1 MLKRKELMFQEF
13 SQLDLLQ
20 PELSDTERVRN
31 ELAALQQELAHNLE
45 LVSNLKEVQ
54 NKFLDLWQV
63 YQDAKQFF
71 DLALETFGSI
81 QEKSHNALTEM
92 YQQKQIVD
100 QRLQAITT
108 KSESLH
114 KSLLSTAE
122 KHQKEFTELHAL
134 VQTTTVEQKRN
145 FDQTL
150 QSLTTTG
157 ETKLNELRYAFQQE
171 RNSLI
176 HAKEQVQL
184 ALTATHK
191 QNTELTQIFQ
201 TLSTTNEDRWR
212 SFEAVLFKVK
222 SDLSTATEST
232 RTDLGKQI
240 DENKNKYA
248 ILAKKIN
255 GLQLYLETFKQETSL
270 TLQKMKQSEQDI
282 QVRLTAMY
290 NSLRMP
296 IRWIGIVA
304 IIALLFAIV
313 LIGYFLGPFLI
324 EFAFSLL

>member
-1 MLKRKELMFQEF
+1 MFQEF
-13 SQLDLLQ
+13 SQLDLLH

-45 LVSNLKEVQ
+45 LVSKLKEVQ

-81 QEKSHNALTEM
+81 QEKSHNALAEM
-92 YQQKQIVD
+92 YQQKQVID
-100 QRLQAITT
+100 QRLQTITT

-122 KHQKEFTELHAL
+122 KHQKEFAELHAL

-145 FDQTL
+145 FDQAL

-171 RNSLI
+171 RNSLL

-201 TLSTTNEDRWR
+201 TLSTTNEERWR

-222 SDLSTATEST
+222 SDLSTTTEST
-232 RTDLGKQI
+232 RTDLEKQI
-240 DENKNKYA
+240 DENKKKYA
-248 ILAKKIN
+248 IVIEN
-255 GLQLYLETFKQETSL
+255 IDGLQLHFEAFKQETSL
-270 TLQKMKQSEQDI
+270 TLQKMKQSERDV
-282 QVRLTAMY
+282 QVRLVALQ
-290 NSLRMP
+290 NSFRMRT
-296 IRWIGIVA
+296 RWIGTVA
-304 IIALLFAIV
+304 ITALLFAVI
-313 LIGYFLGPFLI
+313 LSGYVLGPFLI
-324 EFAFSLL
+324 EFALIKNLLLAW